1 MTHLLDS
8 SAWLAHLFGEPGVD
22 EVGLLFDDS
31 KSEVSISA
39 LSIPEVFTRLKT
51 IGRESHWTEVW
62 NIYSVLFSSVIAA
75 DETIAHQA
83 VQLRAEATERLPP
96 IDGLIAATALIRKL
110 TLVHRDPHMTAI
122 IDPELRQMKLPN
134 K

>member
-22 EVGLLFDDS
+22 EIGILFNDPNTQ
-31 KSEVSISA
+31 VSISA
-39 LSIPEVFTRLKT
+39 LSMPEVFARLKA
-51 IGRESHWTEVW
+51 IGREAHWAEVW
-62 NIYSVLFSSVIAA
+62 TIYSELFFDVIAA

-83 VQLRAEATERLPP
+83 VQLRAATPERLPT
-96 IDGLIAATALIRKL
+96 INGLIAATALIRRL
-110 TLVHRDPHMTAI
+110 TLVHRDPHMAAI
-122 IDPELRQMKLPN
+122 ADSELRQMHLPN